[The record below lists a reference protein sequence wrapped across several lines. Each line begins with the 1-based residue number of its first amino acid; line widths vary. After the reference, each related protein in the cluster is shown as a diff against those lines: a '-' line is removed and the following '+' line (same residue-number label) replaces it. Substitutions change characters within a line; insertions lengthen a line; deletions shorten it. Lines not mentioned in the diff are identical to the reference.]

1 MNTEELID
9 KNYATE
15 TRLARRK
22 GLHNTDKYLE
32 DLFYYE
38 I

>member
-1 MNTEELID
+1 MNIEELIN
-9 KNYATE
+9 KNYTTE

-32 DLFYYE
+32 
-38 I
+38 